1 MAMENLKQDNANSV
15 LQEWRTKILDWVLGV
30 LAVTLVPAVISMY
43 MRNMSAPAHWSYI
56 YALTA
61 IGAVLIIL
69 AIFRKIPYLIRVL
82 GIVLLGYAAGI
93 LNLRM
98 TGLVGVGPLYLLVTP
113 IFALVLLG
121 KRAGAAGTLLS
132 ALLLVLT
139 VILIEN
145 GLLVSND
152 VNTPAVTR
160 FTAQLMLL
168 VVTMALLIFYH
179 RLQEKLIDTE
189 RQTQRK
195 LADAQALLERQNLD
209 LEDEVQFH
217 TRELENSNKVLNA
230 LFEIADA
237 TNTCEDLQTFYARI
251 HEIIG
256 QLMYAR
262 NFFIALYDEK
272 TGLLSFPY
280 FVDAYDLPFPPVP
293 LEEFHG
299 MTGYMIRSGKPI
311 KHGMEQFN
319 KLIESGEVVLT
330 GTMNVD
336 GIGAPLK
343 VNDKVLGAI
352 YIQSYTEGISY
363 TDQDDSVLEY
373 VAQHVANALTR
384 VRALEMERQR
394 TSELSIL
401 KDVTETMSKSIDL
414 DFLTRGVGEKL
425 CEIFNSA
432 VAMVGL
438 LDEQS
443 NLIRTYFEFQPA
455 LQQGM
460 PKAEKD
466 QMVEFL
472 PLGEGLSSK
481 VILSRQPLNL
491 KTLEEARALSAVIVD
506 RNEEEA
512 SEQEVQS
519 WLGVPIINQ
528 DKVLGL
534 LALMD
539 YKPCAFDHDHERL
552 LQTLSAN
559 MGVAVA
565 NARLF
570 QAEQERA
577 SELAIINSVQSALAT
592 QLDINAIY
600 ELVGS
605 KVQEIF
611 DANSV
616 VLATFDL
623 ENGIMYRQYEIEQG
637 QRYHTEPMTIPSNW
651 WYFIN
656 RGEPQLIPANFGE
669 LVKEINPDFKPPAGA
684 VPKCAVTVPLK
695 IKDKLFG
702 AISLQNVERDY
713 AYDEADLHLL
723 ETLGNS
729 LSIALE
735 NARLFSETQR
745 LLKETEQRNAEL
757 ATVNMVSSEIS
768 RSLDLSA
775 LTQLVG
781 EQLRSV
787 FKADIAYVALLNEAD
802 GTIHFPYTYGE
813 TLDPISKGEGLT
825 GKIIASGQPLLL
837 NQNVDQQAE
846 AMGASL
852 IGTLARSY
860 LGVPIIVESKAV
872 GVLSVQ
878 STHEE
883 GVFTESDMRL
893 LNTLAAYVG
902 SALRN
907 ATLYAEARSARVEAD
922 AANEAKSSFL
932 AMMSHEIRTPMNA
945 IIGMSGLL
953 KDSPLTPDQVEY
965 VETIASS
972 GNQLLGIIN
981 DILDFSK
988 IEAGRMDLDEQPF
1001 DLRECVEN
1009 ALEIVRIKAVEKN
1022 LELACEIQN
1031 EVPSAIIGDTNRV
1044 GQVLINLLSNAIKFT
1059 ENGEVFLLVSKGQA
1073 AQPVNGN
1080 VEIQFSVRDTGI
1092 GIAADQVEKLF
1103 QPFTQ
1108 ADITIARKYG
1118 GTGLGL
1124 AISTR
1129 LVQMMGGKIWVESQ
1143 LGAGSTFHF
1152 TISAPIAPEIRDY
1165 HQLRMEKPQ
1174 LKGKRALIVDDNQTN
1189 RRLLAHQLR
1198 NWELLVRDTAEPIK
1212 ALEWLRQGD
1221 PFDIAILDMSMPV
1234 MNGIELAGQIR
1245 SLAGC
1250 ENLPL
1255 ILCSSLGRPEKDLP
1269 AGLFSA
1275 YLTKPIRQS
1284 QLLDTLLGIF
1294 NGHGFTA
1301 RQGDKKPAEVP
1312 PDPNLGQAHPLR
1324 VLVAEDN
1331 LVNQKLL
1338 TRMLAQIGYTAEV
1351 ANNGVEVLKAAE
1363 KQEFDV
1369 ILMDVQMPEMDGLQA
1384 TRQLHAQMPAEKRP
1398 YIIAV
1403 TANAM
1408 HDDRQTCLN
1417 AGMDDYISKPIR
1429 MEELRRAL
1437 AQAPA
1442 LTG

>member
-1 MAMENLKQDNANSV
+1 MEKSNQANAGSV
-15 LQEWRTKILDWVLGV
+15 LQEWRTKILNWVLAV
-30 LAVTLVPAVISMY
+30 LAVTLVPVIITMY
-43 MRNMSAPAHWSYI
+43 LRNMSAASHWSYI

-61 IGAVLIIL
+61 IGVVLILL
-69 AIFRKIPYLIRVL
+69 AIFRKIPFLVRVL

-113 IFALVLLG
+113 IFALVFLG

-132 ALLLVLT
+132 AILMVLT
-139 VILIEN
+139 VILIQR
-145 GLLVSND
+145 GLLVPSD
-152 VNTPAVTR
+152 VITPAVTR
-160 FTAQLMLL
+160 FSTQLMLL

-179 RLQEKLIDTE
+179 RLQERLIDTE

-195 LADAQALLERQNLD
+195 LANAQALLERQNLD
-209 LEDEVQFH
+209 LEGKVQSH
-217 TRELENSNKVLNA
+217 TRELENSNKVLKA

-237 TNTCEDLQTFYARI
+237 TNTCVDLQAFYARI

-262 NFFIALYDEK
+262 NFFIALFDEN

-280 FVDAYDLPFPPVP
+280 FVDAYDRPFPPVP
-293 LEEFHG
+293 LDEFHG
-299 MTGYMIRSGKPI
+299 MTSYMIRSGKTI
-311 KHGMEQFN
+311 KHGMEQFSD
-319 KLIESGEVVLT
+319 LIDSGEVVLT
-330 GTMNVD
+330 GTMNED

-352 YIQSYTEGISY
+352 YIQSYTKGISY

-384 VRALEMERQR
+384 VRALDIERQR
-394 TSELSIL
+394 TAELSIL
-401 KDVTETMSKSIDL
+401 KDVTETMTKSIDL
-414 DFLTRGVGEKL
+414 DLLTRSVGEKL
-425 CEIFNSA
+425 CKIFNAS
-432 VAMVGL
+432 VALIGL

-443 NLIRTYFEFQPA
+443 NLIRTYFEFQPSF
-455 LQQGM
+455 QDGM
-460 PKAEKD
+460 PEPEKGHL
-466 QMVEFL
+466 VEML

-481 VILSRQPLNL
+481 VIRSRKPLNL
-491 KTLEEARALSAVIVD
+491 KTTEEAKALGALLVNLDDDDS
-506 RNEEEA
+506 EEA
-512 SEQEVQS
+512 VQS

-534 LALMD
+534 VAVMD
-539 YKPCAFDHDHERL
+539 FKAWAFDQDHERL

-570 QAEQERA
+570 QAEQDRA
-577 SELAIINSVQSALAT
+577 SELAIINSVQSGLAT
-592 QLDINAIY
+592 QLDINAVY

-623 ENGIMYRQYEIEQG
+623 ENGIMYRPYEMEQG
-637 QRYHTEPMTIPSNW
+637 ERFHTEPMPIPPNW

-656 RGEPQLIPANFGE
+656 RGEPQLIPANFSE
-669 LVKEINPDFKPPAGA
+669 VVKQINPDFTPPAGA
-684 VPKCAVTVPLK
+684 VPKCSATVPLK
-695 IKDKLFG
+695 IKGKMFG

-723 ETLGNS
+723 ETLANS

-757 ATVNMVSSEIS
+757 ATVNMVSKEIS
-768 RSLDLSA
+768 RSLDLNA

-781 EQLRSV
+781 EQIRGV
-787 FKADIAYVALLNEAD
+787 FNADIAYVALLNEKD
-802 GTIHFPYTYGE
+802 GLIYFPYTYGE
-813 TLDPISKGEGLT
+813 TLDPIGKEEGLT
-825 GKIIASGQPLLL
+825 GKIVSSAEPLLINKNL
-837 NQNVDQQAE
+837 EQESE

-883 GVFTESDMRL
+883 GVFNETDMRL

-907 ATLYAEARSARVEAD
+907 ATLYEEARGARVEAD

-953 KDSPLTPDQVEY
+953 KDTLLTPDQVDY
-965 VETIASS
+965 VETISSS

-1001 DLRECVEN
+1001 DLRDCVEN

-1031 EVPSAIIGDTNRV
+1031 EVPSAIIGDPNRV

-1059 ENGEVFLLVSKGQA
+1059 ENGEVFVLVSRSQT
-1073 AQPVNGN
+1073 AQPVNGSA
-1080 VEIQFSVRDTGI
+1080 EIQFSVRDTGI
-1092 GIAADQVEKLF
+1092 GISPDHVEKLF
-1103 QPFTQ
+1103 LPFTQ
-1108 ADITIARKYG
+1108 ADITIGRKYG

-1129 LVQMMGGKIWVESQ
+1129 LVQLMGGRIWVESQ
-1143 LGAGSTFHF
+1143 IGEGSTFHF
-1152 TISAPIAPEIRDY
+1152 TISAPISPEIQDY
-1165 HQLRMEKPQ
+1165 RQLRTDKPQ

-1198 NWELLVRDTAEPIK
+1198 NWGLLVREAAEPQK
-1212 ALEWLRQGD
+1212 ALEWLKQGD
-1221 PFDIAILDMSMPV
+1221 PFDIALLDMNMPE
-1234 MNGIELAGQIR
+1234 MTGLELAAKIR
-1245 SLAGC
+1245 VVSGC
-1250 ENLPL
+1250 EKLPL
-1255 ILCSSLGRPEKDLP
+1255 ILCSSLGRSEKDLL
-1269 AGLFSA
+1269 AGLFIAS
-1275 YLTKPIRQS
+1275 LTKPIRPS

-1294 NGHGFTA
+1294 NGGSAKAHWDGEPEKEPLPN
-1301 RQGDKKPAEVP
+1301 R
-1312 PDPNLGQAHPLR
+1312 NLGETHPLR
-1324 VLVAEDN
+1324 ILVAEDN

-1338 TRMLAQIGYTAEV
+1338 TRMLFQIGYAAEV
-1351 ANNGVEVLKAAE
+1351 ANNGLEVLKSAE
-1363 KQEFDV
+1363 QQDFDV
-1369 ILMDVQMPEMDGLQA
+1369 ILMDVQMPEMDGLQS
-1384 TRQLHAQMPAEKRP
+1384 TRLLHAKKSTGKRP

-1429 MEELRRAL
+1429 MEELRKAL
-1437 AQAPA
+1437 SKAPR
-1442 LTG
+1442 LLE